1 MMKYIKNKNFIPTEF
16 IEKLNINENKKNN
29 KLISILII
37 LNIIIIPTSVNK
49 VVKNKDNAKVYNNN
63 LETNQDIEKGIKR
76 ENIETWINNISP
88 NMLNMNVQNNNGSIK
103 VKKKEDVFEIEEKNI
118 IKINTIIKDE
128 ENNFIIEVGI

>member
-128 ENNFIIEVGI
+128 ENNFILEVGI